1 MKVEL
6 YMSEVADRI
15 AWIGQFLLEFR
26 ILGVVKLLSQDINS
40 RQNLTTP
47 LNFNFDMI
55 IRRLTHNP
63 RSFFNLNHL
72 TIPQLIIKLKHF
84 IIAINSQLTA
94 NKVIRNI
101 KFYLKLG
108 Q

>member
-1 MKVEL
+1 
-6 YMSEVADRI
+6 MSEVADRI

-26 ILGVVKLLSQDINS
+26 ILGEVKLLSQDINS

-47 LNFNFDMI
+47 LDFNLNMI
-55 IRRLTHNP
+55 IRRLAHNP

-72 TIPQLIIKLKHF
+72 TISQLIIKLKHF
-84 IIAINSQLTA
+84 IIAINPQLTA
-94 NKVIRNI
+94 NKVIWNV